1 VFNAAAEKMF
11 RCSAKDAIGN
21 SLDRFIPQ
29 WFRAVHKPQGSE
41 FGRTGITSRSTGA
54 LPSLRALRTNG
65 EEFSIEASISE
76 VDVSGK
82 KLVTFIIRDIT
93 ERKQA
98 EEAQI
103 QHSAIVESSS
113 DAIISMNLEGMLL
126 SWNAAAERIYG
137 YTKEEAIGK
146 SFTIII
152 PSDLRLEAT
161 EILRRL
167 IAGESLDDF
176 ETVRVAKNGKKIDVS
191 ITEFPVRDS
200 EGNVVSICKIAQDIT
215 ARNQAEAANR
225 ESEERFRLVANTAPV
240 MIWMSGP
247 DKLCTYFNQPWLEF
261 TGRALN
267 SELGNGWTEGVHPED
282 LNRFLENYTKRF
294 DQRES
299 YQMEYRLRRHDGAY
313 RWILAHGV
321 PRFNADGSFGGYIG
335 SCIDVTDRKL
345 AEEALSTLSRRLID
359 AHEEERIWLA
369 RELHDDINQRVALL
383 AASLT
388 HLKQALGPSAVEA
401 SHRIEELCN
410 QTMSLGIDVQTL
422 SHRLH
427 SSKLDYL
434 GLRAAAAGFCREFSD
449 QHGVEIDF
457 RSDEIPKNLPKEVS
471 LCLFRVLQEAL
482 QNAMKHSG
490 SRHFQVTF
498 ATSRDDIR
506 LMVADPGHGF
516 DPVEAV
522 KGQGIGLINMNERM
536 KLVRG
541 EFSITS
547 KLEGGTVVHA
557 RVPLG
562 AEIKSARAAHD

>member
-1 VFNAAAEKMF
+1 
-11 RCSAKDAIGN
+11 
-21 SLDRFIPQ
+21 
-29 WFRAVHKPQGSE
+29 
-41 FGRTGITSRSTGA
+41 
-54 LPSLRALRTNG
+54 
-65 EEFSIEASISE
+65 
-76 VDVSGK
+76 
-82 KLVTFIIRDIT
+82 
-93 ERKQA
+93 
-98 EEAQI
+98 
-103 QHSAIVESSS
+103 
-113 DAIISMNLEGMLL
+113 
-126 SWNAAAERIYG
+126 
-137 YTKEEAIGK
+137 
-146 SFTIII
+146 
-152 PSDLRLEAT
+152 
-161 EILRRL
+161 
-167 IAGESLDDF
+167 
-176 ETVRVAKNGKKIDVS
+176 
-191 ITEFPVRDS
+191 
-200 EGNVVSICKIAQDIT
+200 
-215 ARNQAEAANR
+215 
-225 ESEERFRLVANTAPV
+225 